1 MSYQGPALD
10 VPRFFVDLPPAAEA
24 AGFAIEKFGEAAG
37 WPLLALK
44 KGATNP
50 TTPTIYLSSGIH
62 GDEPAGPLALLQL
75 LRENYFDDQHHW
87 LICPVLNP
95 GGLMAKTRHNPG
107 DVDLNRDYREPKA
120 AETRQHLAFLQREFA
135 GRRFALS
142 ILLHE
147 DWETKGYY
155 MYELS
160 RTGQKLIGPAIL
172 AAVEPICGIDRS
184 PVIEGMPAKDGLIT
198 RPIEGFEERPLWP
211 EALWLALNHTNRNV
225 TLEAPSAQE
234 LDRRVAAH
242 CAAVR
247 AAVVA
252 SQTES

>member
-10 VPRFFVDLPPAAEA
+10 VPRIFTDLPPAAEA

-44 KGATNP
+44 KAAVKADA
-50 TTPTIYLSSGIH
+50 PTIYLSSGIH
-62 GDEPAGPLALLQL
+62 GDEPAGPLALLRL
-75 LRENYFDDQHHW
+75 LREKYFDEHHHW

-95 GGLMAKTRHNPG
+95 GGLLAKTRHNPG
-107 DVDLNRDYREPKA
+107 DVDLNRDYRNPQA
-120 AETRQHLAFLQREFA
+120 PETRQHLAFLQRECA

-155 MYELS
+155 MYELT
-160 RTGQKLIGPAIL
+160 RTGQKLIGPSVL
-172 AAVEPICGIDRS
+172 AAVDPICGIDHS
-184 PVIEGMPAKDGLIT
+184 PVIEGMEAHGGLIT
-198 RPIEGFEERPLWP
+198 RPIEGFEQRPLWP
-211 EALWLALNHTNRNV
+211 EALWLALNHTDRNV
-225 TLEAPSAQE
+225 TLEAPSAQDLE
-234 LDRRVAAH
+234 RRVAAH

-247 AAVVA
+247 AAVIA
-252 SQTES
+252 ADL

>member
-44 KGATNP
+44 KSATKVDA
-50 TTPTIYLSSGIH
+50 PTIYLSSGIH

-135 GRRFALS
+135 GRHFALS

-147 DWETKGYY
+147 DWETKGFY
-155 MYELS
+155 MYELN
-160 RTGQKLIGPAIL
+160 RTGQSPIGPAIL
-172 AAVEPICGIDRS
+172 AAVEPICGIDHS
-184 PVIEGMPAKDGLIT
+184 PEIEGMPAQNGLISRT
-198 RPIEGFEERPLWP
+198 LDDIGERPLWP
-211 EALWLALNHTNRNV
+211 EAIWLAKNHTDRNV
-225 TLEAPSAQE
+225 TLEAPSAQD

-247 AAVVA
+247 AAITA
-252 SQTES
+252 AGL